1 MSKFSRIQE
10 IKATTTA
17 AIQVTALESESIS
30 ILQEKYN
37 FPVLCCE
44 ILISGM
50 FCNVG
55 WPAGGLCWTEWVT
68 LLLWPHNCDTRAVQ
82 TILRTSV
89 IRALDIFTAVP
100 FPAAS
105 LYLEIHI
112 TKAQRFPYCNGQLE

>member
-1 MSKFSRIQE
+1 MCGISCPVEMSKFSRIQE

-30 ILQEKYN
+30 ILLEKYN

-55 WPAGGLCWTEWVT
+55 WPAGWFM
-68 LLLWPHNCDTRAVQ
+68 
-82 TILRTSV
+82 
-89 IRALDIFTAVP
+89 LDRMGDFVVMAP
-100 FPAAS
+100 
-105 LYLEIHI
+105 
-112 TKAQRFPYCNGQLE
+112 